1 MDRPKIN
8 IKKPRLDK
16 SIEFLTFFLLLGA
29 ALLLAI
35 WYAQLPERVPIH
47 FNWPTKDRS
56 GMDSKDVLWAGPV
69 ILGALILG
77 MFKLN
82 QYPWIFNY
90 PFEIH
95 EGNAKRQYRIATQL
109 LRWLNLLLAILCIV
123 LTVLSLLDGLEVVK
137 HQ

>member
-1 MDRPKIN
+1 M
-8 IKKPRLDK
+8 DK
-16 SIEFLTFFLLLGA
+16 SIEFLTFFLLLSA

-47 FNWPTKDRS
+47 FSWPIKDRN
-56 GMDSKDVLWAGPV
+56 GMDSKNVLWAGPV

-82 QYPWIFNY
+82 QFPWIFNY

-95 EGNAKRQYRIATQL
+95 EGNAKRQYRIATTL

-123 LTVLSLLDGLEVVK
+123 LTVLSLLDGLEVAK

>member
-1 MDRPKIN
+1 MNRPKIN
-8 IKKPRLDK
+8 IKKTRLDK

-47 FNWPTKDRS
+47 FNWPTKDRN
-56 GMDSKDVLWAGPV
+56 GMDSKNVLWAG
-69 ILGALILG
+69 ILIFCLLTVGI
-77 MFKLN
+77 FKLN

-95 EGNAKRQYRIATQL
+95 EGNAERHYRIATRL

>member
-1 MDRPKIN
+1 MNRPKIN
-8 IKKPRLDK
+8 IKKNRLDK

-35 WYAQLPERVPIH
+35 SYTQLPERVPIH
-47 FNWPTKDRS
+47 FNWPTKDRN

-69 ILGALILG
+69 ILGTLILG

-95 EGNAKRQYRIATQL
+95 EGNAERQYRIATRL
-109 LRWLNLLLAILCIV
+109 LRWLNLLLSILCIV
-123 LTVLSLLDGLEVVK
+123 LTVLSLLDGLEVAK

>member
-1 MDRPKIN
+1 MNRPKIN
-8 IKKPRLDK
+8 IKKTRLDK

-35 WYAQLPERVPIH
+35 SYTQLPERVPIH
-47 FNWPTKDRS
+47 FNWPTKDRN
-56 GMDSKDVLWAGPV
+56 GMDSKDLLWAGPV
-69 ILGALILG
+69 ILGTLILG

-95 EGNAKRQYRIATQL
+95 EGNAERQYRIATRL
-109 LRWLNLLLAILCIV
+109 LRWLNLLLSILCIV
-123 LTVLSLLDGLEVVK
+123 LTVLSLLDGLEVAK